1 MKKLNDMIIKLDREQ
16 GNLLSFIDS
25 LEIINENGELDEIID
40 QLQEANK
47 LINDLL
53 DETKGE

>member
-1 MKKLNDMIIKLDREQ
+1 MKKLNDMIIKLDHEQ

-53 DETKGE
+53 DEAKGE

>member
-1 MKKLNDMIIKLDREQ
+1 MKKLNDMIIKLDHEQ
-16 GNLLSFIDS
+16 GNLLRFIDS

-53 DETKGE
+53 DEAKGE

>member
-1 MKKLNDMIIKLDREQ
+1 MKKLNDMIIKLDHEQ

-40 QLQEANK
+40 RLQEANK

-53 DETKGE
+53 DEVKGE